1 MLTRTYEKVLG
12 LLRTFLLQGENGY
25 EKAAGRRGIGRWCA
39 SWWFFGLGEALYGEW
54 ISGSA

>member
-25 EKAAGRRGIGRWCA
+25 EKAPAGGA
-39 SWWFFGLGEALYGEW
+39 
-54 ISGSA
+54 